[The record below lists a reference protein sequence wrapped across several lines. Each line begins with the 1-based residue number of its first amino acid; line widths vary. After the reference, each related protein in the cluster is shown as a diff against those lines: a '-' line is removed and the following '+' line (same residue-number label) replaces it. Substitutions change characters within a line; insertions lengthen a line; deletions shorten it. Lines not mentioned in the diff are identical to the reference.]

1 MSVHVLPITVSE
13 PTTARREALLD
24 WMETH
29 SRIMGFW
36 LDRLIEDGDDGEFVT
51 MLHRQ
56 QSWLNMMQDRLRRK
70 G

>member
-1 MSVHVLPITVSE
+1 MSERIH
-13 PTTARREALLD
+13 ARAAKYSGNSRPALLD

-36 LDRLIEDGDDGEFVT
+36 LDRLIEDGDDGEVVT

-56 QSWLNMMQDRLRRK
+56 QSWLNMMQDRLRRE

>member
-1 MSVHVLPITVSE
+1 MSVHFLPSPEIPHASGGH
-13 PTTARREALLD
+13 EALLD

-36 LDRLIEDGDDGEFVT
+36 LDRLIADGDEGDVVT

-56 QSWLNMMQDRLRRK
+56 HAWLGMMQDRLRRS